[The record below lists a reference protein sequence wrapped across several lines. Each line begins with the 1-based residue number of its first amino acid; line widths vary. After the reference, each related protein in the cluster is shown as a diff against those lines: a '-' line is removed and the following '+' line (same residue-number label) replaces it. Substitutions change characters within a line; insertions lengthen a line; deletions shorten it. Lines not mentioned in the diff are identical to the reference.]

1 MKTKKCYFKHKIE
14 KLFTIQVD
22 LLKKLYANFN
32 NLLLTKS
39 IISKAGKETISYH
52 TKLSQPLNAFFSFN
66 INWRNTLSANNSS
79 THASSIFISSSP
91 HSPLCNNKLLAI
103 ASLNNNITTWA
114 CYNSS
119 WPNSTQACLTLLAF
133 LATIFLPNTNI
144 SITSNDSS
152 FIQILENTART
163 LTHILASLDKSHYTF
178 ILLTI
183 KAIITPLNLSFNID
197 KEFKHTGKPDNLM
210 ELDIKPQE
218 FLFNR
223 FISCLLSS
231 PCTYHLRTIIKDNLK
246 IINSLK
252 WANQNRIKY

>member
-1 MKTKKCYFKHKIE
+1 MADNSAMHALMDSMKAIKNE
-14 KLFTIQVD
+14 PGVD
-22 LLKKLYANFN
+22 LKTIEADAATIAELK
-32 NLLLTKS
+32 LTN
-39 IISKAGKETISYH
+39 
-52 TKLSQPLNAFFSFN
+52 P
-66 INWRNTLSANNSS
+66 TLP
-79 THASSIFISSSP
+79 IFISSSP
-91 HSPLCNNKLLAI
+91 HSPFCNNKLLAI

-133 LATIFLPNTNI
+133 LATTFLPNTNI

-152 FIQILENTART
+152 FIQILENTARI

-178 ILLTI
+178 ILLTV

-197 KEFKHTGKPDNLM
+197 KEFKHTEKPDNLI
-210 ELDIKPQE
+210 ELNIKPQE

-223 FISCLLSS
+223 FIPCLLSS

-252 WANQNRIKY
+252 